1 LPRLPKGM
9 FKRGSG
15 YYVRIRQ
22 CGRDRWI
29 GLGSDREEADGKLR
43 AIRRGELPPAERV
56 TVDKVVPRWLE
67 SYIGTMRDEKCQK
80 LAKAR
85 TCRYLIPFM
94 GRLLLDKVTGEDLR
108 AYRLWL
114 ERREGKDALAP
125 QSVAHILSDA
135 RCFFNWCEDTGLVT
149 RSPVPRKLLPRIQ
162 ERPPDRL
169 TDEEVAKLVSL
180 PEPYG
185 FTIRLALATGLRW
198 GELTRAQASHVENRQ
213 LIVSKTKTGRVRR
226 VPLSPELLEELRSR
240 VGKLVPFAPKSS
252 GWFATIARRL
262 SGVERFHPHQT
273 RHTFACRWLEKGG
286 SLAALQQVL
295 GHTTVVTTQR
305 YARLTD
311 EYVVEEAKRVHAAG
325 QV

>member
-1 LPRLPKGM
+1 MPPESRELQQ
-9 FKRGSG
+9 RG
-15 YYVRIRQ
+15 IRQ
-22 CGRDRWI
+22 EHIACPVP
-29 GLGSDREEADGKLR
+29 LGN
-43 AIRRGELPPAERV
+43 
-56 TVDKVVPRWLE
+56 
-67 SYIGTMRDEKCQK
+67 
-80 LAKAR
+80 
-85 TCRYLIPFM
+85 
-94 GRLLLDKVTGEDLR
+94 
-108 AYRLWL
+108 
-114 ERREGKDALAP
+114 LAP
-125 QSVAHILSDA
+125 EPHPSPRSAVEE
-135 RCFFNWCEDTGLVT
+135 EDGLVT

-169 TDEEVAKLVSL
+169 TDEEVAKPVNL

-185 FTIRLALATGLRW
+185 FTIRLALVTGLRW

-226 VPLSPELLEELRSR
+226 VPLPPEVLEELCSR
-240 VGKLVPFAPKSS
+240 VGKLVPFSPLSS
-252 GWFATIARRL
+252 GWFATIVRRL
-262 SGVERFHPHQT
+262 SGVERFHPNQT

-286 SLAALQQVL
+286 SLAALQQML